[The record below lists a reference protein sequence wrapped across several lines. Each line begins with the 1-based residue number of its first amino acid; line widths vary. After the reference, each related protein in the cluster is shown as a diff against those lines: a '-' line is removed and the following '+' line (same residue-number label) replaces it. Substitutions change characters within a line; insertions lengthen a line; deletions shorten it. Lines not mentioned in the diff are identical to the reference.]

1 MQGDHT
7 VYQKGSPH
15 IVELEAGKTVYICRC
30 GQTGTP
36 PFCDGTH
43 KTLTGV
49 TPQEHTVASDGKV
62 YVCGCG
68 RSGNLPFCDGSHKQ
82 A

>member
-1 MQGDHT
+1 MSMYERREPYVIPVKSGE
-7 VYQKGSPH
+7 V
-15 IVELEAGKTVYICRC
+15 VWLCRC
-30 GQTGTP
+30 GKTGNA

-49 TPQEHTVASDGKV
+49 TPLAHTAEKDGSV

-68 RSGNLPFCDGSHKQ
+68 QSKKLPFCDGSHK
-82 A
+82 AL